1 MGLRVR
7 VRVCARGYECRVFSD
22 KQAPLQCA
30 LTRPAPRITFGVLL
44 SFSSK
49 IFDDGTRIGDD
60 SFARRDVGWR
70 ETEREKF
77 AHVGDGVSCLLGGR
91 REASAV
97 SRGSLWTAVRPLKA
111 HLWTIGSV

>member
-1 MGLRVR
+1 MSVCTWVR
-7 VRVCARGYECRVFSD
+7 VQSISD
-22 KQAPLQCA
+22 KQAPLRCA
-30 LTRPAPRITFGVLL
+30 LTRLVPRITFGVLL

-49 IFDDGTRIGDD
+49 IFDGGTRIGDD
-60 SFARRDVGWR
+60 SFYSRGGTSARERDRR
-70 ETEREKF
+70 EF
-77 AHVGDGVSCLLGGR
+77 AHVGDGVNCLLGGR